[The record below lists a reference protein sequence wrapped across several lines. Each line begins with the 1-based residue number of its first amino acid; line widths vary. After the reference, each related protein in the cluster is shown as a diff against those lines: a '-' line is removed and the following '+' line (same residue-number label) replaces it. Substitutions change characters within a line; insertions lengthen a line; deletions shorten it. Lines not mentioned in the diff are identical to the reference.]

1 MKYTISMLYKIC
13 GGMFAYGF
21 ARGMRSE
28 YHNNVYST
36 RILYSFCNGVYYGTC
51 IIHPMFR
58 LMNRVQ
64 YHYQGLDPNHVTVQT
79 HYQDLHTKI
88 YVEPY
93 KEFYGMNYNVIL

>member
-1 MKYTISMLYKIC
+1 
-13 GGMFAYGF
+13 MFAYGF

-51 IIHPMFR
+51 IIHPMLR

-64 YHYQGLDPNHVTVQT
+64 YHYQGLDPNHVTV
-79 HYQDLHTKI
+79 HTIKTFTLK
-88 YVEPY
+88 Y
-93 KEFYGMNYNVIL
+93 ILNPTRSSMV